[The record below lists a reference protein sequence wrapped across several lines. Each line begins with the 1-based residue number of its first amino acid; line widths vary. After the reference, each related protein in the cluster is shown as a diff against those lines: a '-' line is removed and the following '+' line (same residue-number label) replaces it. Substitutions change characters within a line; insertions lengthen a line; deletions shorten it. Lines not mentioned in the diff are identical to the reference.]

1 MSPILAQ
8 QLENL
13 AVLVLKPKLAQR
25 DLSAWVHVSMGDDDR
40 KGCRHDVTSSEAS
53 ICCPKRPHHCAH
65 NGEKQHVRDT
75 DTITKPELPT
85 LGPTCMSSWVMHLH
99 EKAVSSMGPWWFNRF
114 RFIPASRAETNAL
127 LFPMALE
134 KKTKQTPLSFPETS
148 QLLVW
153 SSSQQWKKWIN
164 MSCNA
169 AIRFF

>member
-1 MSPILAQ
+1 MSPILAE

-53 ICCPKRPHHCAH
+53 ICCPKWPHHCAH

-85 LGPTCMSSWVMHLH
+85 LGPTCMSSGEGSFQHGTLVVQQIQVYTSKQSRNKCPAFFNGPREKNKTNTTIFSRNLTAACLKQFTTVKEVDKYVM
-99 EKAVSSMGPWWFNRF
+99 
-114 RFIPASRAETNAL
+114 
-127 LFPMALE
+127 
-134 KKTKQTPLSFPETS
+134 
-148 QLLVW
+148 
-153 SSSQQWKKWIN
+153 
-164 MSCNA
+164 
-169 AIRFF
+169 